1 MTSAPHPYGLADL
14 LAYQLGELD
23 ADGERSLEEHLF
35 ECSECAAQCEQ
46 IDRIVGAVR
55 SRVAGAAI
63 EANVSEAFLRRASDS
78 GLTMREY
85 RLEPSRTVA
94 CSAGPEDLYVVRL
107 SGEFA
112 ATGALTA
119 HVDFED
125 LTSGTVQTLPPR
137 EVLVDV
143 SGGEVILVFPGSQV
157 RTYPRSLWT
166 IFIDAEVEGET
177 ERIGPFLMD
186 HTP

>member
-1 MTSAPHPYGLADL
+1 MSLPHSFSLADL

-23 ADGERSLEEHLF
+23 ADGERSLEEHIF
-35 ECSECAAQCEQ
+35 ECSDCAALCEQ
-46 IDRIVGAVR
+46 IDGIAAAVR

-85 RLEPSRTVA
+85 RLQPSQTVA

-107 SGEFA
+107 SGDFGS
-112 ATGALTA
+112 TGALTA
-119 HVDFED
+119 HIDFED

-137 EVLVDV
+137 DVLADV
-143 SGGEVILVFPGSQV
+143 VRREVILVFPGSEV
-157 RTYPRSLWT
+157 RHYPRSMWT
-166 IFIDAEVEGET
+166 IFIDAEVEGGT
-177 ERIGPFLMD
+177 ERIGPYLMD